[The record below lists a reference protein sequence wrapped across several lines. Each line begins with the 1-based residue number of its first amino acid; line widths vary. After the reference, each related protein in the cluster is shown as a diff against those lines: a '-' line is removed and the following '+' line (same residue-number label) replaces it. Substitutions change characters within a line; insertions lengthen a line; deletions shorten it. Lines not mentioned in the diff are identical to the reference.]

1 MSAREAWVSTARVR
15 RHPARLLV
23 VLALLLTATSAAR
36 IVADSD
42 ASANGTTSNVVT
54 RTPRRIVAHDHAA
67 ATSPHAPR
75 ETHRTGLRIGAT
87 LALVA
92 GALLLAWATRRTRAR
107 QSLLWR
113 ALHGYVP
120 RRGPPLLPL
129 T

>member
-1 MSAREAWVSTARVR
+1 MSGREAWVSAARVW
-15 RHPARLLV
+15 RHPTRLLV
-23 VLALLLTATSAAR
+23 VAALLLTAASAVG
-36 IVADSD
+36 IVAD
-42 ASANGTTSNVVT
+42 ANANTDGTTSNAAT
-54 RTPRRIVAHDHAA
+54 RTPTRIVNHDHAA

-75 ETHRTGLRIGAT
+75 ETHRNGLRIGAT

-92 GALLLAWATRRTRAR
+92 SALLLAWATRRTRAR

>member
-1 MSAREAWVSTARVR
+1 MSGREAWVSAARVWR
-15 RHPARLLV
+15 RPARLLV
-23 VLALLLTATSAAR
+23 VLALILTAASAAGK
-36 IVADSD
+36 VAAGN
-42 ASANGTTSNVVT
+42 ASGDRTTSNAVK
-54 RTPRRIVAHDHAA
+54 RTATRIVNHDHAA

-75 ETHRTGLRIGAT
+75 ENHRTGLRIGAT

-92 GALLLAWATRRTRAR
+92 SALLLAWTTRRTRAR

-120 RRGPPLLPL
+120 RRGPPRLRL

>member
-1 MSAREAWVSTARVR
+1 MSGREAWMSAARVWR
-15 RHPARLLV
+15 RPSRLLV
-23 VLALLLTATSAAR
+23 VAALLLTAASAVG
-36 IVADSD
+36 IVAD
-42 ASANGTTSNVVT
+42 GTTSNAAT
-54 RTPRRIVAHDHAA
+54 RTPTRIVNHDHAA

-75 ETHRTGLRIGAT
+75 ETHRNGLRIGAT

>member
-1 MSAREAWVSTARVR
+1 MSAARVW
-15 RHPARLLV
+15 RHPTRLLV
-23 VLALLLTATSAAR
+23 VAALLLTAASAVG
-36 IVADSD
+36 IVAD
-42 ASANGTTSNVVT
+42 ANANTDGTTSNAAT
-54 RTPRRIVAHDHAA
+54 RTPTRIVNHDHAA

-75 ETHRTGLRIGAT
+75 ETHRNGLRIGAT

-92 GALLLAWATRRTRAR
+92 SALLLAWATRRTRAR

>member
-1 MSAREAWVSTARVR
+1 MSRREARVPVWR
-15 RHPARLLV
+15 GPARLLV
-23 VLALLLTATSAAR
+23 VLALVLTAASAAEM
-36 IVADSD
+36 VAAGNAGGERAI
-42 ASANGTTSNVVT
+42 ASAA
-54 RTPRRIVAHDHAA
+54 TPNAAKVLGHDHAA

-87 LALVA
+87 LSLIAC
-92 GALLLAWATRRTRAR
+92 ALLLAWTTRRTRAR

-120 RRGPPLLPL
+120 RRGPPLLRL